1 MAKRYY
7 VGLDNG
13 GSVSKAAIF
22 DDTGKEIAISQTQV
36 EPIMPKA
43 GFVER
48 DAKELYHVNIKC
60 IRDVIE
66 KSGIDVGDIAA
77 LAVTGFGNGLFL
89 VGEDGEPVYNAV
101 ISTDSRAAG
110 YVKSWYA
117 NGTFDNILPK
127 TNQLIW
133 AGQIGPLLAWFKDN
147 MPDVIKKTRYVFT
160 CTDFIRFKLTG
171 EAYGEMSNMS
181 AASIMNIK
189 EKKYD
194 EDVFDAL
201 GIRACRKLLPELKN
215 SDEICGRITKEASRL
230 TGIPYG
236 TPVAGGIVDFAACPI
251 ATGVTNE
258 DLISAVVGTWSINSY
273 IAKEPIVDRNLFMN
287 NLYPIEGYYQL
298 WEGSMTSA
306 SNLEWFV
313 QKFMHEEK
321 MQMAKVGRKVYQ
333 ACDDMVAKIAPQD
346 CPIIFLP
353 FLFGT
358 NVNPD
363 AKACFLGI
371 NYMHDKPHILRA
383 IFEGVVFSTMYHV
396 EKLFKFKKSPTKS
409 VRISGGAANSKL
421 WVQMFADTLNL
432 PVEVSQA
439 KELGAMGAAM
449 SAAVST
455 GEFRTFAEAAQKF
468 VNISYICYPENSA
481 IDIYNKKYIFYKRVI
496 EQMNDLWSQ
505 WI

>member
-1 MAKRYY
+1 MTKGYY

-13 GSVSKAAIF
+13 GSVSKAAVF
-22 DDTGKEIAISQTQV
+22 DDVGKEIAISQTQV
-36 EPIMPKA
+36 EPIMPKT

-48 DAKELYHVNIKC
+48 DAKELFHANIKC

-66 KSGIDVGDIAA
+66 KSGIDASDIAA
-77 LAVTGFGNGLFL
+77 LSVTGFGNGLFL

-101 ISTDSRAAG
+101 ISTDTRAAD

-117 NGTFDNILPK
+117 DGTFDNILPK
-127 TNQLIW
+127 TNQAIW

-147 MPDVIKKTRYVFT
+147 MPDVIKKTRHVFT

-189 EKKYD
+189 QKEYD
-194 EDVFDAL
+194 DNVLGAL
-201 GIRACRKLLPELKN
+201 GISACRSLLPPLRN
-215 SDEICGRITKEASRL
+215 SDEICGKITKEASRL
-230 TGIPYG
+230 TGIPEG
-236 TPVAGGIVDFAACPI
+236 TPVAGGMVDFAACPL
-251 ATGVTNE
+251 ATGVINE

-273 IAKEPIVDRNLFMN
+273 IAKEPIADRSLFMN
-287 NLYPIEGYYQL
+287 NLYPMEGYYQL

-321 MQMAKVGRKVYQ
+321 IEMAKIGRKVYQ
-333 ACDDMVAKIAPQD
+333 ACDDMVAKIAPRD
-346 CPIIFLP
+346 CPIVFLP

-363 AKACFLGI
+363 AKACFLGL
-371 NYMHDKPHILRA
+371 NYMHDKSHMVRA
-383 IFEGVVFSTMYHV
+383 IFEGVVFSTMFHV
-396 EKLFKFKKSPTKS
+396 EKLLKFKKSPSKT
-409 VRISGGAANSKL
+409 VRISGGAANSRI

-449 SAAVST
+449 SAAVSI
-455 GEFRTFAEAAQKF
+455 GQFKTFMEAAEKY
-468 VNISYICYPENSA
+468 VKISYICYPEDNA
-481 IDIYNKKYIFYKRVI
+481 IDTYKKKYILYKRVI
-496 EQMNDLWSQ
+496 EQMDDLWSL
-505 WI
+505 WT

>member
-7 VGLDNG
+7 IGLDNG
-13 GSVSKAAIF
+13 GSVSKAGLF
-22 DDTGKEIAISQTQV
+22 DDTGKEIAISQTQL
-36 EPIMPKA
+36 EPIMHKA
-43 GFVER
+43 GYVER
-48 DAKELYHVNIKC
+48 DAEELYQANIKC

-66 KSGIDVGDIAA
+66 KSNIDVRDIAA

-89 VGEDGEPVYNAV
+89 VGEDGKPVYNAV
-101 ISTDSRAAG
+101 ISTDTRAAEH
-110 YVKSWYA
+110 VKNWYMD
-117 NGTFDNILPK
+117 GTFDNILPK
-127 TNQLIW
+127 TNQVIW
-133 AGQIGPLLAWFKDN
+133 AGQIGPLLAWFKAN
-147 MPDVIKKTRYVFT
+147 MPEVINKTRYAFT

-171 EAYGEMSNMS
+171 QAYGEMSNMS

-194 EDVFDAL
+194 EDVLDAL
-201 GIRACRKLLPELKN
+201 GIRACRNLLSPLKN

-230 TGIPYG
+230 TGIPEG
-236 TPVAGGIVDFAACPI
+236 TPVAGGMVDFAACPI

-273 IAKEPIVDRNLFMN
+273 IAKEPIVDRSLFMN
-287 NLYPIEGYYQL
+287 NLYPMEGYYQL

-313 QKFMHEEK
+313 HKFMREEK
-321 MQMAKVGRKVYQ
+321 IEMAKVGRKVYQ
-333 ACDDMVAKIAPQD
+333 ACDDMVAKMAPQD
-346 CPIIFLP
+346 CPIVFLP

-371 NYMHDKPHILRA
+371 NYMHDKSHMLRA
-383 IFEGVVFSTMYHV
+383 IFEGVVFSTMFHV
-396 EKLFKFKKSPTKS
+396 EKLLKLKKSPPKS
-409 VRISGGAANSKL
+409 VRISGGAANSRV

-455 GEFRTFAEAAQKF
+455 GEFKTFKEAAQKY
-468 VNISYICYPENSA
+468 VNISYTCYPEHKT
-481 IDIYNKKYIFYKRVI
+481 IDIYNRKYEFYKRVI

-505 WI
+505 WA